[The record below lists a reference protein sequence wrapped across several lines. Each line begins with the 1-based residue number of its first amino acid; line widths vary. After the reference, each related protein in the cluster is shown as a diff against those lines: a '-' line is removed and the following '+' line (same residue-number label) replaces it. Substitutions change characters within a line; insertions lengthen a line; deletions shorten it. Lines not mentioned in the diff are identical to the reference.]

1 MRAAEIRIVRG
12 VGFEDGVDGGQQH
25 PANSNNCFLVP
36 TTLFEQKI
44 AVLDF
49 RVLCGVANGESALHK
64 QRFEESARTGD
75 TSGFLLAGALIV
87 LGNESRPRTEMFRR
101 REHGHIHADFG
112 DNGNGRSGLDTRNGR
127 NEINLRSEVFGKRR
141 NKSIDFSTSL
151 VNGVKVG
158 TDNAEFRHLFGTNK
172 SVHSGLD
179 LADWRFAFR
188 IDNRRNVEISVR
200 ANGKH
205 VHDCGTGFAEY
216 VGENVIEFNVGDGK
230 AILCAVLLTDRDVC
244 KFVAVTGEVA

>member
-1 MRAAEIRIVRG
+1 MRLVEIRIVG
-12 VGFEDGVDGGQQH
+12 SVGFENGVNSGKQH
-25 PANSNNCFLVP
+25 PANSNNRFLVP

-141 NKSIDFSTSL
+141 NKSMPFIRLHKPSTAVPSNRSRSHSKKTQVWLRQGCMSMWQTRL
-151 VNGVKVG
+151 VSI
-158 TDNAEFRHLFGTNK
+158 ALYR
-172 SVHSGLD
+172 
-179 LADWRFAFR
+179 
-188 IDNRRNVEISVR
+188 
-200 ANGKH
+200 
-205 VHDCGTGFAEY
+205 
-216 VGENVIEFNVGDGK
+216 
-230 AILCAVLLTDRDVC
+230 VL
-244 KFVAVTGEVA
+244 